1 VTRPDSSKTSRRSA
15 QIAVWVACT
24 VVLCLAA
31 GPAQAR
37 YAAMVVDAD
46 TGKVLFARHADLP
59 RHPASLTKIMTLYM
73 AFEALERGR
82 LELDESIAVSR
93 HAAGQAP
100 SSLGLKAGQQVK
112 VEEAILALVT
122 RSANDVAAALGEA
135 IAGSE
140 YKFAL
145 KMTKRARKLGMKHTT
160 FRNASGLPHRK
171 QVSTARDMVTLAR
184 AIRRDFPEYY
194 HYFSVKSFSY
204 GGRKHRNH
212 NKLLASYEGT
222 DGIKTGYIRASGYN
236 LVASVQRGPYRLIGV
251 VFGGKSAGSRDIHMK
266 KILDQAFDEVK
277 RDRARFV
284 AAAKAAQGEA
294 TLIALSSARDTDWKV
309 QVGAFSELSAAEA
322 RARQAVTLAP
332 HHLSAA
338 ILAVAPVT
346 ASSGTL
352 YRARLMNLSE
362 SEAQSA
368 CAALARLDMDCV
380 ALGPT
385 SS

>member
-1 VTRPDSSKTSRRSA
+1 MRTGAWLTC
-15 QIAVWVACT
+15 AV
-24 VVLCLAA
+24 LLLLAA
-31 GPAQAR
+31 GPVQAR

-73 AFEALERGR
+73 VFEALEQGKLR
-82 LELDESIAVSR
+82 LDETIPVSR

-112 VEEAILALVT
+112 VEDAIYALVT
-122 RSANDVAAALGEA
+122 RSANDAAAALGEA
-135 IAGSE
+135 VAGTE
-140 YKFAL
+140 YKFSL

-184 AIRRDFPEYY
+184 AVRRDFPEYY
-194 HYFSVKSFSY
+194 HYFSVKAFSY

-266 KILDQAFDEVK
+266 KILDQAFDQVE

-294 TLIALSSARDTDWKV
+294 TRIALSSARDTDWKV
-309 QVGAFSELSAAEA
+309 QVGAFSELAAAEA
-322 RARQAVTLAP
+322 RAREAVSLAP
-332 HHLSAA
+332 HQLSAA
-338 ILAVAPVT
+338 VLAVAPVT

-368 CAALARLDMDCV
+368 CAALAKLNMDCV